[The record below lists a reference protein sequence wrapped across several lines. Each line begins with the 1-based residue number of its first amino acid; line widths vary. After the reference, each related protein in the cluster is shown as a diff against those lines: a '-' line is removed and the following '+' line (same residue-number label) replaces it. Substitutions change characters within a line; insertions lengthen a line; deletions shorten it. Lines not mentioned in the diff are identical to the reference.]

1 LSANEDTMMR
11 QHPIKGAE
19 ILSRIS
25 HLTEVVSAVR
35 HHHEDYAGTGYP
47 DGLKGEAIPLFSRI
61 IRVVDSWDA
70 MTMDRPYRRGMA
82 RDIARQLILEK
93 TGIYF
98 DPIIVTLFQQEV
110 LNGDS

>member
-1 LSANEDTMMR
+1 
-11 QHPIKGAE
+11 
-19 ILSRIS
+19 
-25 HLTEVVSAVR
+25 
-35 HHHEDYAGTGYP
+35 
-47 DGLKGEAIPLFSRI
+47 
-61 IRVVDSWDA
+61 